1 MCLALSLRDLIGIID
16 VKAPFSEGK
25 IETQRCDLSQSHT
38 SRQMAGLN
46 PSFLIKKKKKD
57 LSK

>member
-25 IETQRCDLSQSHT
+25 IEMRLVPESHIWINSRFKSKFSQE
-38 SRQMAGLN
+38 
-46 PSFLIKKKKKD
+46 KKND

>member
-1 MCLALSLRDLIGIID
+1 MCLALSLKDLIGIID

-25 IETQRCDLSQSHT
+25 IDSEMRLVPELHIWINGRFKSKFSQE
-38 SRQMAGLN
+38 
-46 PSFLIKKKKKD
+46 KKKKD